1 LLINAL
7 SPIRTSSRARRM
19 MQVKMKRRTIWPS
32 REEMERRGNTIKNK
46 GGEAYIIGD
55 WLIDIDST
63 SGSAI
68 VMMKMSEVS

>member
-1 LLINAL
+1 
-7 SPIRTSSRARRM
+7 
-19 MQVKMKRRTIWPS
+19 
-32 REEMERRGNTIKNK
+32 MERRGNTIKNK